1 MPKTIFEHSSA
12 GRLGVRLPAREFDT
26 ALEKLIPQK
35 YQRPDPPRLPELSE
49 MDVMRHYIR
58 LSHLNHF
65 IEKGLYPLGSCTM
78 KYNPKIH
85 ESLVRNSCFAN
96 IHPYQPESTLQ
107 GALELLYELQQDLA
121 EISGMAQVTLQ
132 PVAGAQGEFTG
143 IKIIDAYHKAK
154 GNTHKTKII
163 IPDSA
168 HGTNPATCNLVGFD
182 VVELKS
188 NSEGRCDIARLREIV
203 DENTAGFMLTN
214 PNTLGLFETQI
225 EQIAEIMHSVDAL
238 IYMDGANLN
247 ALLGIV
253 QPGKI
258 GFDIIHFNLHKTF
271 STPHG
276 GGGPGS
282 GPVGVVDKLTPYL
295 PVPMV
300 SQNAD
305 GYFLDYSHRETSIG
319 KVHTFYGNFA
329 VLVRAYIY
337 IKMLGA
343 EGLRRISENAIIN
356 ANYLMAILKDYY
368 HIQHQEYCMHEFVA
382 DGTLQKKEYG
392 VSTLDIAKRLL
403 DKGFHAPTVYFPL
416 IIPEALMVEPTET
429 ESLESLDAFAT
440 AMIEIAQEARENP
453 ELLHDA
459 PITTPVRR
467 VDDVRAVKEL
477 DPIFRIEQ

>member
-1 MPKTIFEHSSA
+1 M
-12 GRLGVRLPAREFDT
+12 
-26 ALEKLIPQK
+26 
-35 YQRPDPPRLPELSE
+35 
-49 MDVMRHYIR
+49 
-58 LSHLNHF
+58 
-65 IEKGLYPLGSCTM
+65 
-78 KYNPKIH
+78 
-85 ESLVRNSCFAN
+85 
-96 IHPYQPESTLQ
+96 
-107 GALELLYELQQDLA
+107 
-121 EISGMAQVTLQ
+121 
-132 PVAGAQGEFTG
+132 
-143 IKIIDAYHKAK
+143 
-154 GNTHKTKII
+154 
-163 IPDSA
+163 
-168 HGTNPATCNLVGFD
+168 VGFD

-188 NSEGRCDIARLREIV
+188 NAEGRCDIARLRELV

-225 EQIAEIMHSVDAL
+225 EEIAEIMHSVDAL

-258 GFDIIHFNLHKTF
+258 GFDIMHFNLHKTF

-276 GGGPGS
+276 GGGPGA
-282 GPVGVVDKLTPYL
+282 GPVGVVERLIPYL
-295 PVPMV
+295 PVPTI
-300 SQNAD
+300 SKD
-305 GYFLDYSHRETSIG
+305 DSGYHLDYAHAGTSIG

-329 VLVRAYIY
+329 VLLRAYIY

-343 EGLRRISENAIIN
+343 EGLRRVSENAIIN

-382 DGTLQKKEYG
+382 DGTRQKKEHG

-416 IIPEALMVEPTET
+416 IIPEAMMIEPTES
-429 ESLESLDAFAT
+429 ESLESLNAFAH
-440 AMIEIAQEARENP
+440 AMIEIAQETEQNP
-453 ELLHDA
+453 ELLHEA

-477 DPIFRIEQ
+477 DPIFKIEE